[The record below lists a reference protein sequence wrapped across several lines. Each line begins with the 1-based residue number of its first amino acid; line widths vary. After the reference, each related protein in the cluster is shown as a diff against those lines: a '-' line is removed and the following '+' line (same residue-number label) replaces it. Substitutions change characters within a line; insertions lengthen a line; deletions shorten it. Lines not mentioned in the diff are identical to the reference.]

1 MSMIIKENTGMHREV
16 EIPQPLSPILTTLGM
31 ESKMDRTEAIDI
43 LEQGLARTVA
53 QGDTKGYNCLTNAI
67 NELNVWTTS
76 IVAVDL

>member
-1 MSMIIKENTGMHREV
+1 MIIKENTGMHREV

-67 NELNVWTTS
+67 STMR
-76 IVAVDL
+76 